1 MQHYFRWVFALSFF
15 MAYSFVFVEY
25 GPCPPLPDLPPPS
38 TPVGTEVLHYAT
50 VAAVVGYGAWRTWKK

>member
-1 MQHYFRWVFALSFF
+1 MQQCFKWVFAFSFF
-15 MAYSFVFVEY
+15 MAYSLVFVEF
-25 GPCPPLPDLPPPS
+25 GPCPPTPDTPS